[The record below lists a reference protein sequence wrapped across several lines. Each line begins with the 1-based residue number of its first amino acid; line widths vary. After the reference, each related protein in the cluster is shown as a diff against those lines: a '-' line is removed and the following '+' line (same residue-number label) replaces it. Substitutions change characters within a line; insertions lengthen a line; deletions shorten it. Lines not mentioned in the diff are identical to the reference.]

1 MPIHHLLCR
10 LAALVLAALIGWI
23 PIATPAAAAT
33 PVLVDTIIDGGIVVT
48 MDAQRR
54 VIQHGSVAIDKSRIV
69 AVGEAA
75 EMRAR
80 YRARRLLPAEGRL
93 IIPGLINGHSH
104 VPMTLFRG
112 LADDLEVSDWLTK
125 WIFPAEARNVDEAFV
140 RAGTRLGL
148 AEMIR
153 GGTTTFCDMYYFE
166 DAVADETAKAG
177 MRGVLGQTVLEFPAP
192 DNKTWDAALAYT
204 GRFVK
209 RWQGHPLIVP
219 AIAPH
224 APYTVTAA
232 HIQQVQAWS
241 EEMKVPVLMHVA
253 ETEFPVPPIVGR
265 TTARGDVAYL
275 ESLGSL
281 KGNLIAAHVVALDAS
296 EIKLLAERG
305 IGVVHNPTSNMK
317 SAAGLSPVP
326 QMQAA
331 GIAVGLGT
339 DGAASNND
347 LNLWEE
353 MNLAALLHK
362 HATHSARTLSAEQ
375 AFAMGTIEGARA
387 LHLDHEIGS
396 LEVGKR
402 ADIVVVDIDA
412 LHQWPGD
419 RGSPAVETNAI
430 YSLLVYATKA
440 SDVRTVMV
448 EGRVLMQDRKL
459 LTLDEAAIKREA
471 QMYRK
476 KIRLSL
482 SRP

>member
-1 MPIHHLLCR
+1 
-10 LAALVLAALIGWI
+10 
-23 PIATPAAAAT
+23 
-33 PVLVDTIIDGGIVVT
+33 
-48 MDAQRR
+48 
-54 VIQHGSVAIDKSRIV
+54 
-69 AVGEAA
+69 
-75 EMRAR
+75 
-80 YRARRLLPAEGRL
+80 
-93 IIPGLINGHSH
+93 
-104 VPMTLFRG
+104 MTLFRG
-112 LADDLEVSDWLTK
+112 LADDLEVSDWLTQ

-166 DAVADETAKAG
+166 DAIAEETAKAG

-192 DNKTWDAALAYT
+192 DNKTWDAALIYT
-204 GRFVK
+204 DRFVK

-241 EEMKVPVLMHVA
+241 EQMKVPVLMHVA
-253 ETEFPVPPIVGR
+253 ETEFPVPPVVGR
-265 TTARGDVAYL
+265 SSARGDVGYL
-275 ESLGSL
+275 ESLGAL
-281 KGNLIAAHVVALDAS
+281 KGNLIAAHMVALDAS
-296 EIKLLAERG
+296 EIKLLAEHDV
-305 IGVVHNPTSNMK
+305 GVAHNPTSNMK
-317 SAAGLSPVP
+317 TAAGLSPVP

-347 LNLWEE
+347 LDLWEE

-387 LHLDHEIGS
+387 LHLDREIGS
-396 LEVGKR
+396 LEAGKR
-402 ADIVVVDIDA
+402 ADIVIVDIDA
-412 LHQWPGD
+412 LHMWPGD
-419 RGSPAVETNAI
+419 GGSPAVEANAI

-440 SDVRTVMV
+440 SDVRTVLV
-448 EGRVLMQDRKL
+448 EGRVLMHDRKL

-471 QMYRK
+471 HTYRK

>member
-1 MPIHHLLCR
+1 MPFRKLFDG
-10 LAALVLAALIGWI
+10 LAALLPAALLGWA
-23 PIATPAAAAT
+23 PLTATAAQ
-33 PVLVDTIIDGGIVVT
+33 VKVDTLIDDGIVVT
-48 MDAQRR
+48 MDAERR
-54 VIQHGSVAIDKSRIV
+54 VIQHGSVAIDGARIV

-75 EMRAR
+75 ELRSR
-80 YRARRLLPAEGRL
+80 YRARQVLAAKGRL
-93 IIPGLINGHSH
+93 VIPGLINGHSH

-112 LADDLEVSDWLTK
+112 LADDLEVSEWLTR
-125 WIFPAEARNVDEAFV
+125 WIFPAEARNVDEGFV

-166 DAVADETAKAG
+166 DAIADETARAG
-177 MRGVLGQTVLEFPAP
+177 LRGVLGETVLEFPAP

-232 HIQQVQAWS
+232 HLQQVQAWS

-253 ETEFPVPPIVGR
+253 ETEFPVPPVVGR

-275 ESLGSL
+275 DGLGAL
-281 KGNLIAAHVVALDAS
+281 KRNLIAAHVVALDGD
-296 EIKLLAERG
+296 EIRLLAERG
-305 IGVVHNPTSNMK
+305 VGVAHNPTSNMK
-317 SAAGLSPVP
+317 TAAGLSPVP

-331 GIAVGLGT
+331 GVAVGLGT

-347 LNLWEE
+347 LDLWEE

-387 LHLDHEIGS
+387 LHLEQEIGS
-396 LEVGKR
+396 LEAGKR
-402 ADIVVVDIDA
+402 ADLVIVDIDA
-412 LHQWPGD
+412 LHSWPGD
-419 RGSPAVETNAI
+419 QGSPAVEANAI
-430 YSLLVYATKA
+430 YSQLVYATKA
-440 SDVRTVMV
+440 SDVRTVLV
-448 EGRVLMQDRKL
+448 DGRVLMRDRRL
-459 LTLDEAAIKREA
+459 LTLDEAAIKRDA
-471 QMYRK
+471 LAYRQ
-476 KIRLSL
+476 KIRASL
-482 SRP
+482 ARP

>member
-1 MPIHHLLCR
+1 MHIHHLQR
-10 LAALVLAALIGWI
+10 RPAALALAALIGWT
-23 PIATPAAAAT
+23 PIAIAATPA
-33 PVLVDTIIDGGIVVT
+33 LVDTIIDDGIVVT
-48 MDAQRR
+48 MNAQRL

-75 EMRAR
+75 DMRNR
-80 YRARRLLPAEGRL
+80 YRGRSLLQAKGRL
-93 IIPGLINGHSH
+93 VIPGLVNGHSH

-166 DAVADETAKAG
+166 DAIAEETAKAG

-204 GRFVK
+204 ERFVK

-241 EEMKVPVLMHVA
+241 EQMKVPVLMHVA
-253 ETEFPVPPIVGR
+253 ETEFPVPPVVGR
-265 TTARGDVAYL
+265 TSARGDVAYL
-275 ESLGSL
+275 ESLGAL
-281 KGNLIAAHVVALDAS
+281 KGNLIAAHVVALDAR
-296 EIKLLAERG
+296 EIKLLADHDV
-305 IGVVHNPTSNMK
+305 GVAHNPTSNMK
-317 SAAGLSPVP
+317 TAAGLSPVP

-347 LNLWEE
+347 LDLWEE

-362 HATHSARTLSAEQ
+362 HATRSARTLSAEQ

-387 LHLDHEIGS
+387 LHLDREIGS
-396 LEVGKR
+396 LEAGKR
-402 ADIVVVDIDA
+402 ADIVIVDIDA
-412 LHQWPGD
+412 LHMWPGD
-419 RGSPAVETNAI
+419 GGSPAVEANAI

-440 SDVRTVMV
+440 SDVHTVLV
-448 EGRVLMQDRKL
+448 EGRLLMRDRKL

>member
-1 MPIHHLLCR
+1 MPIHQLLR
-10 LAALVLAALIGWI
+10 SLVALVPATLICWA
-23 PIATPAAAAT
+23 PIATAAT
-33 PVLVDTIIDGGIVVT
+33 PLLVDTIVDDGIVVT
-48 MDAQRR
+48 MDAQRL

-69 AVGEAA
+69 AVGEASD
-75 EMRAR
+75 MRGR
-80 YRARRLLPAEGRL
+80 YRGRKTLPAEGRL

-166 DAVADETAKAG
+166 DAIAEETAKAG
-177 MRGVLGQTVLEFPAP
+177 MRGVLGETVLEFPAP
-192 DNKTWDAALAYT
+192 DNKSWDAALAYT
-204 GRFVK
+204 DRFVK
-209 RWQGHPLIVP
+209 RWQGHPLIAP

-232 HIQQVQAWS
+232 HIKQVQAWS
-241 EEMKVPVLMHVA
+241 EQVKVPVLMHVA
-253 ETEFPVPPIVGR
+253 ETEFPVPPVVGR
-265 TTARGDVAYL
+265 SSARGDVGYL
-275 ESLGSL
+275 ESLGAL

-296 EIKLLAERG
+296 EIKLLAENG
-305 IGVVHNPTSNMK
+305 VGVVHNPTSNMK
-317 SAAGLSPVP
+317 TAAGLSPVP

-347 LNLWEE
+347 LDLWEE

-362 HATHSARTLSAEQ
+362 HATHDARALSAEQ
-375 AFAMGTIEGARA
+375 AFAMGTIQGARA
-387 LHLDHEIGS
+387 LHLDREIGS
-396 LEVGKR
+396 LESGKR
-402 ADIVVVDIDA
+402 ADIVIVDIDP
-412 LHQWPGD
+412 LHMWPND
-419 RGSPAVETNAI
+419 AGSPTVEANAI
-430 YSLLVYATKA
+430 YSLLVYAAKA
-440 SDVRTVMV
+440 SDVRTVLV
-448 EGRVLMQDRKL
+448 EGRVLMQDREL

-471 QMYRK
+471 QTYRK
-476 KIRLSL
+476 KIRSSL

>member
-1 MPIHHLLCR
+1 MPIHQLLR
-10 LAALVLAALIGWI
+10 SLVALVPATLICWA
-23 PIATPAAAAT
+23 PIATAAT
-33 PVLVDTIIDGGIVVT
+33 PLLVDTIVDDGIVVT
-48 MDAQRR
+48 MDAQRL

-69 AVGEAA
+69 AVGEASD
-75 EMRAR
+75 MRGR
-80 YRARRLLPAEGRL
+80 YRGRKTLPAEGRL

-166 DAVADETAKAG
+166 DAIAEETAKAG
-177 MRGVLGQTVLEFPAP
+177 MRGVLGETVLEFPAP
-192 DNKTWDAALAYT
+192 DNKSWDAALAYT
-204 GRFVK
+204 DRFVK
-209 RWQGHPLIVP
+209 RWQGHPLIAP

-232 HIQQVQAWS
+232 HIKQVQAWS
-241 EEMKVPVLMHVA
+241 EQVKVPVLMHVA
-253 ETEFPVPPIVGR
+253 ETEFPVPPVVGR
-265 TTARGDVAYL
+265 SSARGDVGYL
-275 ESLGSL
+275 ESLGAL

-296 EIKLLAERG
+296 EIKLLAESG
-305 IGVVHNPTSNMK
+305 VGVVHNPTSNMK
-317 SAAGLSPVP
+317 TAAGLSPVP

-347 LNLWEE
+347 LDLWEE

-362 HATHSARTLSAEQ
+362 HATHDARALSAEQ
-375 AFAMGTIEGARA
+375 AFAMGTIQGARA
-387 LHLDHEIGS
+387 LHLDREIGS
-396 LEVGKR
+396 LESGKR
-402 ADIVVVDIDA
+402 ADIVIVDIDP
-412 LHQWPGD
+412 LHMWPND
-419 RGSPAVETNAI
+419 AGSPTVEANAI
-430 YSLLVYATKA
+430 YSLLVYAAKA
-440 SDVRTVMV
+440 SDVRTVLV
-448 EGRVLMQDRKL
+448 EGRVLMQDREL

-471 QMYRK
+471 QTYRK
-476 KIRLSL
+476 KIRSSLSL
-482 SRP
+482 P

>member
-1 MPIHHLLCR
+1 MPIHQLLR
-10 LAALVLAALIGWI
+10 SLVALVPATLICWA
-23 PIATPAAAAT
+23 PIATAAT
-33 PVLVDTIIDGGIVVT
+33 PLLVDTIVDDGIVVT
-48 MDAQRR
+48 MDAQRL

-69 AVGEAA
+69 AVGEASD
-75 EMRAR
+75 MRGR
-80 YRARRLLPAEGRL
+80 YRGRKTLPAEGRL

-166 DAVADETAKAG
+166 DAIAEETAKAG
-177 MRGVLGQTVLEFPAP
+177 MRGVLGETVLEFPAP
-192 DNKTWDAALAYT
+192 DNKSWDAALAYT
-204 GRFVK
+204 DRFVK
-209 RWQGHPLIVP
+209 RWQGHPLIAP

-232 HIQQVQAWS
+232 HIKQVQAWS
-241 EEMKVPVLMHVA
+241 EQVKVPVLMHVA
-253 ETEFPVPPIVGR
+253 ETEFPVPPVVGR
-265 TTARGDVAYL
+265 SSARGDVGYL
-275 ESLGSL
+275 ESLGAL

-296 EIKLLAERG
+296 EIKLLAESG
-305 IGVVHNPTSNMK
+305 VGVVHNPTSNMK
-317 SAAGLSPVP
+317 TAAGLSPVP

-347 LNLWEE
+347 LDLWEE

-362 HATHSARTLSAEQ
+362 HATHDARALSAEQ
-375 AFAMGTIEGARA
+375 AFAMGTIQGARA
-387 LHLDHEIGS
+387 LHLDREIGS
-396 LEVGKR
+396 LESGKR
-402 ADIVVVDIDA
+402 ADIVIVDIDP
-412 LHQWPGD
+412 LHMWPND
-419 RGSPAVETNAI
+419 AGSPTVEANAI
-430 YSLLVYATKA
+430 YSLLVYAAKA
-440 SDVRTVMV
+440 SDVRTVLV
-448 EGRVLMQDRKL
+448 EGRVLMQDREL

-471 QMYRK
+471 QTYRK
-476 KIRLSL
+476 KIRSSL

>member
-1 MPIHHLLCR
+1 MPIHKLLR
-10 LAALVLAALIGWI
+10 SLVALVPAALIGW
-23 PIATPAAAAT
+23 ASMAAEAE
-33 PVLVDTIIDGGIVVT
+33 PLRVDTIIEDGIVVT

-54 VIQHGSVAIDKSRIV
+54 VFQHGSVAIDKSRIV
-69 AVGEAA
+69 AIGDVADV
-75 EMRAR
+75 RAR
-80 YRARRLLPAEGRL
+80 YRGRMLLPAGGRL
-93 IIPGLINGHSH
+93 IVPGLINGHSH

-153 GGTTTFCDMYYFE
+153 SGTTTFCDMYYFE

-177 MRGVLGQTVLEFPAP
+177 MRGVLGETVLEFPAP

-241 EEMKVPVLMHVA
+241 EAMKVPVLMHVA

-275 ESLGSL
+275 ESLGAL
-281 KGNLIAAHVVALDAS
+281 KRNLIAVHVVALDAS
-296 EIKLLAERG
+296 EVKLLAERG
-305 IGVVHNPTSNMK
+305 VGVVHNPTSNMK
-317 SAAGLSPVP
+317 SAAGWSPVP
-326 QMQAA
+326 QMQGA
-331 GIAVGLGT
+331 GVAVGLGT

-347 LNLWEE
+347 LDLWEE

-402 ADIVVVDIDA
+402 ADIVIVDIDA

-419 RGSPAVETNAI
+419 GGSPAVEANAI

-440 SDVRTVMV
+440 SDVRTVLV
-448 EGRVLMQDRKL
+448 DGRVLMRDRKL

-471 QMYRK
+471 LSYRK

-482 SRP
+482 ARP